1 MNSEGSEIGGFLS
14 RKPMVLK
21 MADLGMWQKSYQTPW
36 NACYVLANG
45 FPITL
50 EIVGEDLRWISKAPK
65 SAYFEQKP
73 WAIAN
78 CFE

>member
-14 RKPMVLK
+14 KKPAGAIAHGFEDGGFGYVTKIVSNSLK
-21 MADLGMWQKSYQTPW
+21 

-50 EIVGEDLRWISKAPK
+50 EIVGEDLR
-65 SAYFEQKP
+65 
-73 WAIAN
+73 
-78 CFE
+78 